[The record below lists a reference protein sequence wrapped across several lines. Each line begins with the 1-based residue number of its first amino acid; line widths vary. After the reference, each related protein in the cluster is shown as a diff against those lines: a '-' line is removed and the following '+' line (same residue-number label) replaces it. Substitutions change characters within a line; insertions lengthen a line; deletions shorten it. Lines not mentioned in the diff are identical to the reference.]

1 MLMGVRV
8 RHFGKDGLIIYAL
21 NIFQMGSRE
30 RLFEVNLSGVFQI
43 QKMRC
48 AKRPPPNAAPV
59 ACVQL
64 ISSRQQSQRPR
75 TTVKVA
81 PPVAMRVI
89 TPHLPCFKQP
99 KYPQNPASKMENATN
114 TFSSFASVKIVPAR
128 IGAPARSHGIR
139 MQWIAY
145 SEEEIM
151 PMRSNKVRWP
161 SFEVLLSIACSACMS
176 TKSLILSC
184 YST

>member
-1 MLMGVRV
+1 MCRTFFRWAAGNVF
-8 RHFGKDGLIIYAL
+8 FGI
-21 NIFQMGSRE
+21 
-30 RLFEVNLSGVFQI
+30 NLSGVFQI

-48 AKRPPPNAAPV
+48 GYRLPPNAAPV

-64 ISSRQQSQRPR
+64 ISSRQQIAGAVMR

-99 KYPQNPASKMENATN
+99 KYPQNPASKMEKATN
-114 TFSSFASVKIVPAR
+114 TFSSFASVKIVPVR
-128 IGAPARSHGIR
+128 TGAIMSSHGIR
-139 MQWIAY
+139 MQWIAH

-151 PMRSNKVRWP
+151 PMRSNKGRWP
-161 SFEVLLSIACSACMS
+161 TFEAFHLLLVLPACPARESHFHVTPLNCKFISIS
-176 TKSLILSC
+176 KPI
-184 YST
+184 